1 MISIIFLWGVILF
14 CSIPLGLFIL
24 NNLKVSFLSR
34 SFDRF
39 IISFWIGISIIAL
52 IQLFLSGWFV
62 LTFWFPLAFS
72 LLSLSLIQNRQIN
85 SELKI
90 WWKNFFLKKSIFW
103 GGVFLLFSSA
113 FYMVSSPIV
122 WDDTGGYHI
131 GNIEWLSQYG
141 ITYGIG
147 LIHNRLALL
156 SSWNTV
162 IATFNHGVFEHRV
175 FSITNGLVLFLLL
188 LQIVVL
194 LKRLS
199 SNHMKTSDSYLLI
212 FLGSV
217 LMISL
222 YKKMF
227 HSATSDIA
235 IYFVT
240 IFVSWII
247 VLLLEA
253 RKENKRA
260 VMGIELPFLLATFAV
275 GFKFFIVPVV
285 VVSFVLYF
293 FLSKSKIKPLLFS
306 FLLGFVVLGMIA
318 SSGYK
323 ASGCF
328 WFPVPICIEA
338 PWSLGEQGAYLFS
351 KETHDATI
359 NVLERVPEDKI
370 NSISWIWYWAKATK
384 SNFVGFILVLLSAL
398 LVLKGIMIKSEE
410 RHPAMYW
417 LFGIGVFGISF
428 YLLIAPEPRYI
439 WSYLLII
446 PATSPMIF
454 SVNILRKSGFG
465 LSYLSAF
472 LLTSIFIVSISFKE
486 DPLYYEKKLSNLIES
501 GVIKKDPDPNI
512 ILPPKVIPYSI
523 NRSSHTEFELVPFQI
538 INKKAGNLEYYIPK
552 MGNSCWIAPLP
563 CANLIIKTKLKLK
576 NPKVGLLEGIVKQ

>member
-34 SFDRF
+34 SFDKF

-72 LLSLSLIQNRQIN
+72 LISLSLIQNPQIK

-90 WWKNFFLKKSIFW
+90 WWKNFVLKKSIFW
-103 GGVFLLFSSA
+103 GGVILLFSSA

-240 IFVSWII
+240 IFVSWLI

-253 RKENKRA
+253 RKKNKRA

-275 GFKFFIVPVV
+275 GFKFTIVPVV

-465 LSYLSAF
+465 LSYLSTF

>member
-1 MISIIFLWGVILF
+1 MIYIIILWGVILF

-34 SFDRF
+34 SFDRL
-39 IISFWIGISIIAL
+39 IISFWIGISIIGL

-62 LTFWFPLAFS
+62 LNFWFPLAFS
-72 LLSLSLIQNRQIN
+72 LLSLSLIQNTQIKL
-85 SELKI
+85 ELKI

-103 GGVFLLFSSA
+103 GGIFLLFSSA

-240 IFVSWII
+240 IFVSWLI

-253 RKENKRA
+253 RKKNKRA

-275 GFKFFIVPVV
+275 GFKFTIVPVV

-306 FLLGFVVLGMIA
+306 LLLGFVVLGMIA

-328 WFPVPICIEA
+328 WFPVSICIEA
-338 PWSLGEQGAYLFS
+338 PWSLGEQEAYLFS
-351 KETHDATI
+351 KEAYDSAI

-384 SNFVGFILVLLSAL
+384 SNFVGFILVMLSAL

-428 YLLIAPEPRYI
+428 LLLNAPDPRYN

-446 PATSPMIF
+446 PAISPMIF

-486 DPLYYEKKLSNLIES
+486 DPLFYEKELLHLIETRQIKTELSS
-501 GVIKKDPDPNI
+501 GFFI
-512 ILPPKVIPYSI
+512 PPKVIPFSQ
-523 NRSSHTEFELVPFQI
+523 NRSSHTEFELVPFKLI
-538 INKKAGNLEYYIPK
+538 KKKAGDLNYYLPK
-552 MGNSCWIAPLP
+552 TGNSCWIAPLP
-563 CANLIIKTKLKLK
+563 CANIIIKKKLQLK
-576 NPKVGLLEGIVKQ
+576 NPKVGLLAGIVKK

>member
-1 MISIIFLWGVILF
+1 MLSIIFLWGLILF
-14 CSIPLGLFIL
+14 CSIPLGLLIL
-24 NNLKVSFLSR
+24 KTLKVSFLSR
-34 SFDRF
+34 SFDKF

-62 LTFWFPLAFS
+62 MTFWFPLAFS
-72 LLSLSLIQNRQIN
+72 LFSLALLQNTRIKL
-85 SELKI
+85 ELTQ
-90 WWKNFFLKKSIFW
+90 WWKNLFLQKSIFVW
-103 GGVFLLFSSA
+103 GVFLLFSSV
-113 FYMVSSPIV
+113 FYMVNSPIV
-122 WDDTGGYHI
+122 WDDSGGYHI

-147 LIHNRLALL
+147 LIHNRLAIL

-162 IATFNHGVFEHRV
+162 IATLNHGVFEHRV

-199 SNHMKTSDSYLLI
+199 SNRRGISDLYLFI
-212 FLGSV
+212 FIGSV

-227 HSATSDIA
+227 HSASSDIP

-240 IFVSWII
+240 IFVSWLVI
-247 VLLLEA
+247 LLLEA
-253 RKENKRA
+253 KKENKGE
-260 VMGIELPFLLATFAV
+260 VMGIELPFLLASLAV
-275 GFKFFIVPVV
+275 GYKFFIAPVV
-285 VVSFVLYF
+285 VVSFFLYL
-293 FLSKSKIKPLLFS
+293 FLSKSKIKPLFFS
-306 FLLGFVVLGMIA
+306 FLLGLVVLGMIA

-338 PWSLGEQGAYLFS
+338 PWSLGELEASRFS
-351 KETHDATI
+351 KETYDVALSA
-359 NVLERVPEDKI
+359 LERVPEDKI
-370 NSISWIWYWAKATK
+370 HSISWIWYWAKATK
-384 SNFVGFILVLLSAL
+384 SNFVAFTLVLLSAL
-398 LVLKGIMIKSEE
+398 LLLKGIMIKSEE

-417 LFGIGVFGISF
+417 LFALGFFGILF
-428 YLLIAPEPRYI
+428 FLLIAPEPRYV

-465 LSYLSAF
+465 LSYLSVF
-472 LLTSIFIVSISFKE
+472 LLMSIFIVSISFKE
-486 DPLYYEKKLSNLIES
+486 DPLNYENKLSNLIES
-501 GVIKKDPDPNI
+501 GIIKKDPDPNI

-523 NRSSHTEFELVPFQI
+523 NRFSHTEFELEPFKLI
-538 INKKAGNLEYYIPK
+538 EKKAGDLDYFLPNT
-552 MGNSCWIAPLP
+552 GNSCWNAPLP
-563 CANLIIKTKLKLK
+563 CANMIINENLKLK
-576 NPKVGLLEGIVKQ
+576 NPKEGLLGGIVRQ

>member
-1 MISIIFLWGVILF
+1 MISTIFLWGVILF

-39 IISFWIGISIIAL
+39 IISFWTGISIIAL

-147 LIHNRLALL
+147 LIHNRLAIL

-240 IFVSWII
+240 IFVSWLI

-253 RKENKRA
+253 RKKNKRA

-275 GFKFFIVPVV
+275 GFKFTIVPVV

-328 WFPVPICIEA
+328 WFPVPICVDT
-338 PWSLGEQGAYLFS
+338 PWGLGEQEASRFS
-351 KETHDATI
+351 KESIDAAV
-359 NVLERVPEDKI
+359 NALERVPEDKI

-384 SNFVGFILVLLSAL
+384 SNFIAFILVLLSAL
-398 LVLKGIMIKSEE
+398 LLLKGIMIKSEE

-417 LFGIGVFGISF
+417 LFCIGVSGVSF
-428 YLLIAPEPRYI
+428 LLLKAPDPRYN
-439 WSYLLII
+439 WSYFLII
-446 PATSPMIF
+446 PAISPMIF
-454 SVNILRKSGFG
+454 SVNILKKSWFS

-472 LLTSIFIVSISFKE
+472 LLTSIFIVSVSFKK
-486 DPLYYEKKLSNLIES
+486 DPLFYEKKLSNLIES

-512 ILPPKVIPYSI
+512 ILPPKVIPFSL

>member
-1 MISIIFLWGVILF
+1 MLSIFFLWGVILF

-34 SFDRF
+34 SFDRL
-39 IISFWIGISIIAL
+39 IISFWIGISIIGL

-62 LTFWFPLAFS
+62 LTLWFPLAFS
-72 LLSLSLIQNRQIN
+72 LLSLSLIQNTEIKL
-85 SELKI
+85 ELTI
-90 WWKNFFLKKSIFW
+90 WWKNFFIQKSNFL
-103 GGVFLLFSSA
+103 GGVFLLFSSV

-175 FSITNGLVLFLLL
+175 FSITNGLLLFLLL

-199 SNHMKTSDSYLLI
+199 SNHRKKSDAYLLI
-212 FLGSV
+212 FIGLV

-227 HSATSDIA
+227 HSASSDIA
-235 IYFVT
+235 SYFVT
-240 IFVSWII
+240 IFVSWLII
-247 VLLLEA
+247 LILEA
-253 RKENKRA
+253 RKQNKRE
-260 VMGIELPFLLATFAV
+260 VLGIELPFLLSTLAI
-275 GFKFFIVPVV
+275 GFKFAILPVV
-285 VVSFVLYF
+285 VASFVLYF
-293 FLSKSKIKPLLFS
+293 FLSKNKIKPLLFS
-306 FLLGFVVLGMIA
+306 FLSGLIVLGMIA

-328 WFPVPICIEA
+328 WFPAPICVET
-338 PWSLGEQGAYLFS
+338 PWGLGEQEATRLSKVIHDVAVDAYGL
-351 KETHDATI
+351 
-359 NVLERVPEDKI
+359 VPEDKI
-370 NSISWIWYWAKATK
+370 HSISWIWYWAKATK
-384 SNFVGFILVLLSAL
+384 SNFIAFILVLLSAL
-398 LVLKGIMIKSEE
+398 LLLKGILVKPEE

-417 LFGIGVFGISF
+417 LFGIGVSGVAF
-428 YLLIAPEPRYI
+428 LLLKAPDPRHN
-439 WSYLLII
+439 WSYFLII
-446 PATSPMIF
+446 PAISPMIF

-472 LLTSIFIVSISFKE
+472 LLTSIFIVSVSFKK
-486 DPLYYEKKLSNLIES
+486 DPLFYEKELLNLIETRQIKTELSS
-501 GVIKKDPDPNI
+501 GFFI
-512 ILPPKVIPYSI
+512 PPKVIPFSQ
-523 NRSSHTEFELVPFQI
+523 NRSSHTEFELVPFQLI
-538 INKKAGNLEYYIPK
+538 KKKAGDLDYYIPK
-552 MGNSCWIAPLP
+552 TGNSCWIAPLP
-563 CANLIIKTKLKLK
+563 CANIIIKKKLQLK
-576 NPKVGLLEGIVKQ
+576 NPKVGLLEGIVKK

>member
-1 MISIIFLWGVILF
+1 MLSIIFLWGVILF

-34 SFDRF
+34 SFDKF
-39 IISFWIGISIIAL
+39 FISFWIGISIIAL

-62 LTFWFPLAFS
+62 LTFWFPLTFS
-72 LLSLSLIQNRQIN
+72 LFSIAILQNSRVK
-85 SELKI
+85 SELTI
-90 WWKNFFLKKSIFW
+90 WWKNLFLQKSIFV
-103 GGVFLLFSSA
+103 GGVFLLFSSV
-113 FYMVSSPIV
+113 FYMVNSPIV

-147 LIHNRLALL
+147 LIHNRLAIL

-162 IATFNHGVFEHRV
+162 IATLNHGLFEHRV

-351 KETHDATI
+351 KEAHDVTI

-398 LVLKGIMIKSEE
+398 LLLKGIMIKSEE

-576 NPKVGLLEGIVKQ
+576 NPKVGLLEGIVKK

>member
-34 SFDRF
+34 SFDKF

-62 LTFWFPLAFS
+62 LTFWFPLTFS
-72 LLSLSLIQNRQIN
+72 LLSLSLIQNTQIK

-199 SNHMKTSDSYLLI
+199 SIHMKTSDSYLLI

-227 HSATSDIA
+227 HSATSGIA

-240 IFVSWII
+240 IFVSWLI

-253 RKENKRA
+253 RKKNKRA
-260 VMGIELPFLLATFAV
+260 VIGIELPFLLATFAV
-275 GFKFFIVPVV
+275 GFKFTIVPVV

-306 FLLGFVVLGMIA
+306 FLLGFVILGMIA

-351 KETHDATI
+351 KEAHDSTI

-428 YLLIAPEPRYI
+428 FLIIAPEPRYI

-472 LLTSIFIVSISFKE
+472 LLTSICIVSISFKE

-523 NRSSHTEFELVPFQI
+523 NRSSHTEFELVPFQL

>member
-1 MISIIFLWGVILF
+1 MIYIIILWGVILF

-34 SFDRF
+34 SFDRL
-39 IISFWIGISIIAL
+39 IISFWIGISIIGL

-62 LTFWFPLAFS
+62 LNFWFPLAFS
-72 LLSLSLIQNRQIN
+72 LLSLSLIQNTQIKL
-85 SELKI
+85 ELKI

-103 GGVFLLFSSA
+103 GGIFLLFSSA

-199 SNHMKTSDSYLLI
+199 LNHMKTSDSYLLI

-240 IFVSWII
+240 IFVSWLI

-253 RKENKRA
+253 RKKNKRA

-275 GFKFFIVPVV
+275 GFKFTIVPVV

-306 FLLGFVVLGMIA
+306 LLLGFVVLGMIA

-328 WFPVPICIEA
+328 WFPVSICIEA
-338 PWSLGEQGAYLFS
+338 PWSLGEQEAYLFS
-351 KETHDATI
+351 KEAYDSAI

-384 SNFVGFILVLLSAL
+384 SNFVGFILVMLSAL

-428 YLLIAPEPRYI
+428 LLLNAPDPRFN

-446 PATSPMIF
+446 PAISPMIF

-552 MGNSCWIAPLP
+552 MGNSCWIATLP

>member
-1 MISIIFLWGVILF
+1 MLSIIFLWGVILT
-14 CSIPLGLFIL
+14 CTVPLGLFIL
-24 NNLKVSFLSR
+24 NYLNENFLSR
-34 SFDRF
+34 SFDKF

-62 LTFWFPLAFS
+62 LTFWFPLVSSLFS
-72 LLSLSLIQNRQIN
+72 LALLQNN
-85 SELKI
+85 CVKSELTI
-90 WWKNFFLKKSIFW
+90 WWKNLFLHKSIFG

-162 IATFNHGVFEHRV
+162 IATLNHGVFEHRV

-235 IYFVT
+235 SYFVT
-240 IFVSWII
+240 IIVSWLII
-247 VLLLEA
+247 LILEA
-253 RKENKRA
+253 RKQNKRE
-260 VMGIELPFLLATFAV
+260 VLGIELPFLLSTLAV
-275 GFKFFIVPVV
+275 GFKFTILPVV
-285 VVSFVLYF
+285 VVSFVLYL
-293 FLSKSKIKPLLFS
+293 FLSKSKIKPLFFS
-306 FLLGFVVLGMIA
+306 FLLGLVVLGMIA

-338 PWSLGEQGAYLFS
+338 PWSLGELEASRFS
-351 KETHDATI
+351 KETYDVALSA
-359 NVLERVPEDKI
+359 LERVPEDKI
-370 NSISWIWYWAKATK
+370 HSISWIWYWAKATK
-384 SNFVGFILVLLSAL
+384 SNFVAFTLVLLSAL
-398 LVLKGIMIKSEE
+398 LLLKGIMIKSEK

-417 LFGIGVFGISF
+417 LFGIGVFGILF
-428 YLLIAPEPRYI
+428 LFLNAPDPRYN

-446 PATSPMIF
+446 PATFTMIF
-454 SVNILRKSGFG
+454 PINILRILGFYR
-465 LSYLSAF
+465 SYFSAF
-472 LLTSIFIVSISFKE
+472 LITSIIIVSISFKE
-486 DPLYYEKKLSNLIES
+486 DPLHYEKKLSNLIES

-512 ILPPKVIPYSI
+512 FVPPKVIPFSQ
-523 NRSSHTEFELVPFQI
+523 NRSSHTEFELEPFQLI
-538 INKKAGNLEYYIPK
+538 KKKVGNLEYYIPK
-552 MGNSCWIAPLP
+552 TGNSCWIAPLP
-563 CANLIIKTKLKLK
+563 CANLIIKTKLKLN

>member
-1 MISIIFLWGVILF
+1 MLSIIFLWALILF
-14 CSIPLGLFIL
+14 CSIPLGILIL
-24 NNLKVSFLSR
+24 NNLKVSFLSH
-34 SFDRF
+34 SFDKF

-62 LTFWFPLAFS
+62 LTFWFPIAFTLFS
-72 LLSLSLIQNRQIN
+72 VTLLQNPRIK
-85 SELKI
+85 SELNQ
-90 WWKNFFLKKSIFW
+90 WWKNLFLQKSIFV
-103 GGVFLLFSSA
+103 GVLFLLFSSV

-162 IATFNHGVFEHRV
+162 IATLNHGVFEHRV

-235 IYFVT
+235 SYFVT
-240 IFVSWII
+240 IIVSWLII
-247 VLLLEA
+247 LILEA
-253 RKENKRA
+253 RKQNKRE
-260 VMGIELPFLLATFAV
+260 VLGIELPFLLSTLAV
-275 GFKFFIVPVV
+275 GFKFTILPVV
-285 VVSFVLYF
+285 VVSFVLYL
-293 FLSKSKIKPLLFS
+293 FLSKSKIKPLFFS
-306 FLLGFVVLGMIA
+306 FLLGLVVLGMIA

-328 WFPVPICIEA
+328 WFPVPISIEA
-338 PWSLGEQGAYLFS
+338 PWSLGELEASRFS
-351 KETHDATI
+351 KETYDVALSA
-359 NVLERVPEDKI
+359 LERVPEDKI
-370 NSISWIWYWAKATK
+370 HSISWIWYWAKATK
-384 SNFVGFILVLLSAL
+384 SNFVAFTLVLLSAL
-398 LVLKGIMIKSEE
+398 LLLKGIMIKSEN

-417 LFGIGVFGISF
+417 LFGIGVFGILF
-428 YLLIAPEPRYI
+428 LFLNAPDPRYN

-446 PATSPMIF
+446 PATFTMIF
-454 SVNILRKSGFG
+454 PINILRILGFYR
-465 LSYLSAF
+465 SYFSAF
-472 LLTSIFIVSISFKE
+472 LITSIIIVSISFKE
-486 DPLYYEKKLSNLIES
+486 DPLHYEKKLSNLIES

-512 ILPPKVIPYSI
+512 FVPPKVIPFSQ
-523 NRSSHTEFELVPFQI
+523 NRSSHTEFELEPFQLI
-538 INKKAGNLEYYIPK
+538 KKKVGNLEYYIPK
-552 MGNSCWIAPLP
+552 TGNSCWIAPLP
-563 CANLIIKTKLKLK
+563 CANLIIKTKLKLN
-576 NPKVGLLEGIVKQ
+576 NPKVGLLDGIVKQ

>member
-24 NNLKVSFLSR
+24 NNLKVSFLSK
-34 SFDRF
+34 SFDKF

-72 LLSLSLIQNRQIN
+72 LISLSLIQNKQIK

-90 WWKNFFLKKSIFW
+90 WWKNCFLQKSIFW
-103 GGVFLLFSSA
+103 GGVILLFSSV
-113 FYMVSSPIV
+113 FYMVNSPIV

-147 LIHNRLALL
+147 LIHNRLAIL

-162 IATFNHGVFEHRV
+162 IATLNHGLFEHRV

-188 LQIVVL
+188 LQIAVL

-275 GFKFFIVPVV
+275 GFRFTIVTVV
-285 VVSFVLYF
+285 VVSFALYF

>member
-1 MISIIFLWGVILF
+1 MIYIIILWGVILF

-34 SFDRF
+34 SFDRL
-39 IISFWIGISIIAL
+39 IISFWIGISIIGL

-62 LTFWFPLAFS
+62 LNFWFPLAFS
-72 LLSLSLIQNRQIN
+72 LLSLSLIQNTQIKL
-85 SELKI
+85 ELKI

-103 GGVFLLFSSA
+103 GGIFLLFSSA

-199 SNHMKTSDSYLLI
+199 SNHRKKSDAYLLI
-212 FLGSV
+212 FIGLV

-227 HSATSDIA
+227 HSASSDIA
-235 IYFVT
+235 SYFVT
-240 IFVSWII
+240 IFVSWLII
-247 VLLLEA
+247 LILEA
-253 RKENKRA
+253 RKQNKRA

-275 GFKFFIVPVV
+275 GFKFTIVPVV

-306 FLLGFVVLGMIA
+306 FLSGLIVLGMIA

-328 WFPVPICIEA
+328 WFPAPICVET
-338 PWSLGEQGAYLFS
+338 PWGLGEQEATRLSKVIHDVAVDAYGL
-351 KETHDATI
+351 
-359 NVLERVPEDKI
+359 VPEDKI
-370 NSISWIWYWAKATK
+370 HSISWIWYWAKATK
-384 SNFVGFILVLLSAL
+384 SNFIAFILVLLSAL
-398 LVLKGIMIKSEE
+398 LLLKGILVKPEE

-417 LFGIGVFGISF
+417 LFGIGVSGVAF
-428 YLLIAPEPRYI
+428 LLLKAPDPRHN
-439 WSYLLII
+439 WSYFLII
-446 PATSPMIF
+446 PAISPMIF

-472 LLTSIFIVSISFKE
+472 LLTSIFIVSVSFKK
-486 DPLYYEKKLSNLIES
+486 DPLFYEKELLNLIETRQIKTELSS
-501 GVIKKDPDPNI
+501 GFFI
-512 ILPPKVIPYSI
+512 PPKVIPFSQ
-523 NRSSHTEFELVPFQI
+523 NRSSHTEFELVPFQLI
-538 INKKAGNLEYYIPK
+538 KKKAGDLDYYIPK
-552 MGNSCWIAPLP
+552 TGNSCWIAPLP
-563 CANLIIKTKLKLK
+563 CANIIIKKKLQLK
-576 NPKVGLLEGIVKQ
+576 NPKVGLLEGIVKK

>member
-34 SFDRF
+34 SFDKF

-103 GGVFLLFSSA
+103 GVVFLLFSSA
-113 FYMVSSPIV
+113 FYMVNSPIV

-147 LIHNRLALL
+147 LIHNRLAIL

-162 IATFNHGVFEHRV
+162 IATLNHGLFEHRV

-240 IFVSWII
+240 IFVSWLI

-253 RKENKRA
+253 RKKNKRA

-275 GFKFFIVPVV
+275 GFKFTIVPVV

-576 NPKVGLLEGIVKQ
+576 NPKVGLLEGIVKK

>member
-1 MISIIFLWGVILF
+1 MISIIFLWGVFLF

-275 GFKFFIVPVV
+275 GFKFTIVPVV

>member
-1 MISIIFLWGVILF
+1 MLSIFFLWGVILF

-34 SFDRF
+34 SFDKF
-39 IISFWIGISIIAL
+39 IISFWIGISIIGL

-62 LTFWFPLAFS
+62 LNFWFPLAFS
-72 LLSLSLIQNRQIN
+72 LLSLSLIQNTQIKL
-85 SELKI
+85 ELKI

-103 GGVFLLFSSA
+103 GGIFLLFSSA

-199 SNHMKTSDSYLLI
+199 SNHRKKSDAYLLI
-212 FLGSV
+212 FIGLV

-227 HSATSDIA
+227 HSASSDIA
-235 IYFVT
+235 SYFVT
-240 IFVSWII
+240 IFVSWLI

-253 RKENKRA
+253 RKKNKRA

-275 GFKFFIVPVV
+275 GFKFTIVPVV

-306 FLLGFVVLGMIA
+306 FLSGLIVLGMIA

-328 WFPVPICIEA
+328 WFPAPICVET
-338 PWSLGEQGAYLFS
+338 PWGLGEQEATRLSKVIHDVAVDAYGL
-351 KETHDATI
+351 
-359 NVLERVPEDKI
+359 VPEDKI
-370 NSISWIWYWAKATK
+370 HSISWIWYWAKATK
-384 SNFVGFILVLLSAL
+384 SNFIAFILVLLSAL
-398 LVLKGIMIKSEE
+398 LLLKGILVKPEE

-417 LFGIGVFGISF
+417 LFGIGVSGVAF
-428 YLLIAPEPRYI
+428 LLLKAPDPRHN
-439 WSYLLII
+439 WSYFLII
-446 PATSPMIF
+446 PAISPMIF

-472 LLTSIFIVSISFKE
+472 LLTSIFIVSVSFKK
-486 DPLYYEKKLSNLIES
+486 DPLFYEKELLNLIETRQIKTELSS
-501 GVIKKDPDPNI
+501 GFFI
-512 ILPPKVIPYSI
+512 PPKVIPFSQ
-523 NRSSHTEFELVPFQI
+523 NRSSHTEFELVPFQLI
-538 INKKAGNLEYYIPK
+538 KKKAGDLDYYIPK
-552 MGNSCWIAPLP
+552 TGNSCWIAPLP
-563 CANLIIKTKLKLK
+563 CANIIIKKKLQLK
-576 NPKVGLLEGIVKQ
+576 NPKVGLLEGIVKK

>member
-34 SFDRF
+34 SFDKF

-72 LLSLSLIQNRQIN
+72 LISLSLIQNKQIK

-90 WWKNFFLKKSIFW
+90 WWKNCFLQKSIFW
-103 GGVFLLFSSA
+103 GGVILLFSSV
-113 FYMVSSPIV
+113 FYMVNSPIV

-147 LIHNRLALL
+147 LIHNRLAIL

-162 IATFNHGVFEHRV
+162 IATLNHGLFEHRV

>member
-275 GFKFFIVPVV
+275 GFKFTIVPVV